1 MKHNVYEDTTAPLE
15 KGHAY
20 PRYLTITVFVAALGG
35 LLFGYDQGVMSGAVT
50 FIGHTFQMSSG
61 LLGFISG
68 CIPLGAMV
76 GCLIAGYLADR
87 IGRKI
92 MMFVSA
98 ILFALSGIGCA
109 VAPSVAILIASRL
122 IGGLGIGMVS
132 TLVPLYIAEISPK
145 QVRGKMVGSY
155 QLAVASGIFVVYLVN
170 ALIAN
175 THSIAWNQDIGW
187 RMMFLAGII
196 PGILFF
202 VLLFMIPESPR
213 FLVSK
218 NQEER
223 AKEIMGKV
231 SYDSEQTIN
240 NEVKEIKST
249 VQEEGAT
256 GGFLKELLKKGTRM
270 ALFIAVMCSVFQQL
284 TGVSAVAYY
293 APVIFKNAGAGT
305 GAAMIETVL
314 IGLVKVIFVAF
325 FMGMIDKLGRKRLL
339 KWGGYGMA
347 ACMLLLAFCFDQTSM
362 AKMFDIFIIALI
374 IIHTSIFEMSWG
386 GGAWVLISE
395 MFPNKIRGRASSIA
409 SFALWGATYLVTQ
422 LFPVMLDKLGSVWT
436 FVVFGIFCIAMGMF
450 IQFFFNET
458 AGKSLEEIQED
469 SKK

>member
-1 MKHNVYEDTTAPLE
+1 MKKNVVVKSSNSHDF
-15 KGHAY
+15 
-20 PRYLTITVFVAALGG
+20 PRYLTITVFIAALGG

-50 FIGHTFQMSSG
+50 FIGHTFAMSSG

-98 ILFALSGIGCA
+98 ILFALSGVGCA
-109 VAPSVAILIASRL
+109 FAGNVAILIISRL

-155 QLAVASGIFVVYLVN
+155 QLAVASGIFVVYVIN

-175 THSIAWNQDIGW
+175 THTIAWNQDIGW
-187 RMMFLAGII
+187 RMMFLAGIV

-202 VLLFMIPESPR
+202 VLLFFIPESPR

-218 NQEER
+218 NQDEQ
-223 AKEIMGKV
+223 AKRIMGKV
-231 SYDSEQTIN
+231 SYNSEQTIST
-240 NEVKEIKST
+240 EVNEIKKTIHSET
-249 VQEEGAT
+249 SNGT
-256 GGFLKELLKKGTRM
+256 FLKELFKKGTRM

-305 GAAMIETVL
+305 NAAMIETVA
-314 IGLVKVIFVAF
+314 IGLVKVLFVLF
-325 FMGMIDKLGRKRLL
+325 FMGMIDRLGRKRLL

-362 AKMFDIFIIALI
+362 SKIFDVFIIALI

-409 SFALWGATYLVTQ
+409 SFALWAATYAVTQ

-436 FVVFGIFCIAMGMF
+436 FVIFGIFCIAMGMF
-450 IQFFFNET
+450 IQLFFSET
-458 AGKSLEEIQED
+458 AGKSLEQIQED

>member
-1 MKHNVYEDTTAPLE
+1 MKKNVVVKSSNSHDF
-15 KGHAY
+15 
-20 PRYLTITVFVAALGG
+20 PRYLTITVFIAALGG

-50 FIGHTFQMSSG
+50 FIGHTFAMSSG

-92 MMFVSA
+92 MMFVST
-98 ILFALSGIGCA
+98 ILFALSGVGCA
-109 VAPSVAILIASRL
+109 FAGNVAILIISRL

-155 QLAVASGIFVVYLVN
+155 QLAVASGIFVVYVIN

-175 THSIAWNQDIGW
+175 THTIAWNQDIGW
-187 RMMFLAGII
+187 RMMFLAGIV

-202 VLLFMIPESPR
+202 VLLFFIPESPR

-218 NQEER
+218 NQDEQ
-223 AKEIMGKV
+223 AKRIMGKV
-231 SYDSEQTIN
+231 SYNSEQTIST
-240 NEVKEIKST
+240 EVNEIKKTIHSET
-249 VQEEGAT
+249 SNGT
-256 GGFLKELLKKGTRM
+256 FLKELFKKGTRM

-305 GAAMIETVL
+305 NAAMIETVA
-314 IGLVKVIFVAF
+314 IGLVKVLFVLF
-325 FMGMIDKLGRKRLL
+325 FMGMIDRLGRKRLL

-362 AKMFDIFIIALI
+362 SKIFDVFIIALI

-409 SFALWGATYLVTQ
+409 SFALWAATYAVTQ

-436 FVVFGIFCIAMGMF
+436 FVIFGIFCIAMGMF
-450 IQFFFNET
+450 IQLFFSET
-458 AGKSLEEIQED
+458 AGKSLEQIQED

>member
-1 MKHNVYEDTTAPLE
+1 MKKNVVVKSSKSHDF
-15 KGHAY
+15 
-20 PRYLTITVFVAALGG
+20 PRYLTITVFIAALGG

-50 FIGHTFQMSSG
+50 FIGHTFAMSSG

-98 ILFALSGIGCA
+98 ILFAFSGVGCA
-109 VAPSVAILIASRL
+109 FAGNVAILIISRL

-155 QLAVASGIFVVYLVN
+155 QLAVASGIFVVYVIN

-175 THSIAWNQDIGW
+175 THTIAWNQDIGW
-187 RMMFLAGII
+187 RMMFLAGIV

-202 VLLFMIPESPR
+202 VLLFFIPESPR

-218 NQEER
+218 NQDEQ
-223 AKEIMGKV
+223 AKRIMGKV
-231 SYDSEQTIN
+231 SYNSEQTIST
-240 NEVKEIKST
+240 EVNEIKKTIHSESSNGT
-249 VQEEGAT
+249 
-256 GGFLKELLKKGTRM
+256 FLKELFKKGTRM

-305 GAAMIETVL
+305 NAAMIETVA
-314 IGLVKVIFVAF
+314 IGLVKVLFVLF
-325 FMGMIDKLGRKRLL
+325 FM
-339 KWGGYGMA
+339 
-347 ACMLLLAFCFDQTSM
+347 
-362 AKMFDIFIIALI
+362 
-374 IIHTSIFEMSWG
+374 E
-386 GGAWVLISE
+386 
-395 MFPNKIRGRASSIA
+395 
-409 SFALWGATYLVTQ
+409 
-422 LFPVMLDKLGSVWT
+422 
-436 FVVFGIFCIAMGMF
+436 
-450 IQFFFNET
+450 
-458 AGKSLEEIQED
+458 
-469 SKK
+469 

>member
-1 MKHNVYEDTTAPLE
+1 
-15 KGHAY
+15 
-20 PRYLTITVFVAALGG
+20 
-35 LLFGYDQGVMSGAVT
+35 MSGAVT
-50 FIGHTFQMSSG
+50 FIGHTFAMSSG

-98 ILFALSGIGCA
+98 ILFALSGVGCA
-109 VAPSVAILIASRL
+109 FAGNVAILIISRL

-155 QLAVASGIFVVYLVN
+155 QLAVASGIFVVYVIN

-175 THSIAWNQDIGW
+175 THTIAWNQDIGW
-187 RMMFLAGII
+187 RMMFLAGIV

-202 VLLFMIPESPR
+202 VLLFFIPESPR

-218 NQEER
+218 NQDEQ
-223 AKEIMGKV
+223 AKRIMGKV
-231 SYDSEQTIN
+231 SYNSEQTIST
-240 NEVKEIKST
+240 EVNEIKKTIHSET
-249 VQEEGAT
+249 SNGT
-256 GGFLKELLKKGTRM
+256 FLKELFKKGTRM

-305 GAAMIETVL
+305 NAAMIETVA
-314 IGLVKVIFVAF
+314 IGLVKVLFVLF
-325 FMGMIDKLGRKRLL
+325 FMGMIDRLGRKRLL

-362 AKMFDIFIIALI
+362 SKIFDVFIIALI

-409 SFALWGATYLVTQ
+409 SFALWAATYAVTQ

-436 FVVFGIFCIAMGMF
+436 FVIFGIFCIAMGMF
-450 IQFFFNET
+450 IQLFFSET
-458 AGKSLEEIQED
+458 AGKSLEQIQED